1 VTDDEAIHSNLAD
14 LTDQLESAAAQLRGG
29 ALEIDDAA
37 ALVEECARLAGR
49 AASELDRLAR
59 AGGERPGQDRLL

>member
-1 VTDDEAIHSNLAD
+1 VTDAGIQANLEE
-14 LTDQLESAAAQLRGG
+14 LTDQLESAAAQLRDG
-29 ALEIDDAA
+29 ALEIDAAA
-37 ALVEECARLAGR
+37 ALVAECARLAGR

>member
-1 VTDDEAIHSNLAD
+1 VTDAGIQANLEE
-14 LTDQLESAAAQLRGG
+14 LTDQLESAAAQLRDG
-29 ALEIDDAA
+29 ALEID
-37 ALVEECARLAGR
+37 